1 MGLRILT
8 NRVTDH
14 AGDANE
20 LAAIYT
26 PPTTPWL
33 RVNMVSTADGA
44 ATGPNGLSGSINN
57 EVDGR
62 VFRLLRELADV
73 IVVGAGTARAEGYQ
87 PAAKPIVLVSRS
99 GEVPDSLRTATSG
112 SVLMATTEAAA
123 GTARQALGDDNIL
136 VLGGAVVDLALLKP
150 ALAARG
156 LPNILCEGGQHL
168 LTTLLAAGAV
178 DELCATTVPQ
188 LVGGPYRRITEG
200 PAIDVPLELM
210 LLLEDAGTLIARWFA
225 QLA

>member
-14 AGDANE
+14 AGDAHE
-20 LAAIYT
+20 LAALYA
-26 PPTTPWL
+26 PPMSPWL

-44 ATGPNGLSGSINN
+44 ATGSDGRSGSINN

-62 VFRLLRELADV
+62 VFHLLRELADV
-73 IVVGAGTARAEGYQ
+73 IVVGAGTARAEGYR
-87 PAAKPIVLVSRS
+87 PAAKPIVLVSRG

-123 GTARQALGDDNIL
+123 GTARQVLGDDNVI
-136 VLGGAVVDLALLKP
+136 VLGESLVDLALLKP
-150 ALAARG
+150 ALAVRG
-156 LPNILCEGGQHL
+156 LSDILCEGGPHL

-178 DELCATTVPQ
+178 DELCATTVPR
-188 LVGGPYRRITEG
+188 LVGGPYPRITDG
-200 PAIDVPLELM
+200 PAIDVPVELM
-210 LLLEDAGTLIARWFA
+210 LLLEDSGTLIARWFV
-225 QLA
+225 QR